1 MAFSEGRVLDLDC
14 GISYERI
21 SSWLDDELNL
31 AREGQGW
38 VFRTGSGTAIVRADS
53 LESRSI
59 GPVSLERTHLVA
71 RGDSDALDAFE
82 RLFTLRFIS
91 AGG

>member
-1 MAFSEGRVLDLDC
+1 MLAEDGNNLDLDC

-21 SSWLDDELNL
+21 AAWLDGELSL
-31 AREGQGW
+31 PHEQDCWIYDVDGEACQITLEPLET
-38 VFRTGSGTAIVRADS
+38 RTLGI
-53 LESRSI
+53 I
-59 GPVSLERTHLVA
+59 KLERSHLVA
-71 RGDSDALDAFE
+71 SGDSNALETFE